1 MTGRLGVYIAGVR
14 AGVLDRGA
22 RGGETFAYEPG
33 YAGVPLSLSMPLS
46 AETYGRAAVRPFL
59 FGLLPDSRETRR
71 ELGRRHGVSGE
82 NPLALLEH
90 IGLDCPGAVQVCP
103 DESPELLERT
113 DSLVAL
119 SESDVAMRLRDLN
132 RSDDASWILDDE
144 QWSLG
149 GTQGKFAIRL
159 RGDAWFRCEGSAA
172 TTHIV
177 KPGITRLKY
186 QALDEY
192 ASMRLARVVG
202 LPAASVAYRNFEDE
216 PAIVVARFDR
226 RELPDGSVVR
236 IHQEDMCQA
245 LSVMPDHKYTFEG
258 GPAAADI
265 LALLGKA
272 DPTGRSVRSFVL
284 MLFLTTSLA
293 PRMRMQKTTRCC
305 WDRMVPLR
313 LRRFTMW
320 RRYCPTRIRPAS
332 KRGPPWAS
340 VARTGSGAS
349 AAVRYGGSLGRTGWT
364 RPCVW
369 MRWETWQT
377 AFCSTSIWCAT
388 TSRSCREG
396 KSWANACFP
405 PSRACAMRRLPSCK
419 PTGFLRPERRRH
431 AWRNGAAA
439 VRKARAVA
447 LPVPRGAAPCPTL

>member
-14 AGVLDRGA
+14 AGVLDRDA

-144 QWSLG
+144 HWSLG

-284 MLFLTTSLA
+284 MLFFNYL
-293 PRMRMQKTTRCC
+293 
-305 WDRMVPLR
+305 
-313 LRRFTMW
+313 
-320 RRYCPTRIRPAS
+320 I
-332 KRGPPWAS
+332 
-340 VARTGSGAS
+340 GAS
-349 AAVRYGGSLGRTGWT
+349 DAHAKNYSVLLGPDG
-364 RPCVW
+364 
-369 MRWETWQT
+369 
-377 AFCSTSIWCAT
+377 
-388 TSRSCREG
+388 
-396 KSWANACFP
+396 
-405 PSRACAMRRLPSCK
+405 
-419 PTGFLRPERRRH
+419 
-431 AWRNGAAA
+431 
-439 VRKARAVA
+439 AVA
-447 LPVPRGAAPCPTL
+447 LAPLYDVASILPYENSSRIEARAAMGIGGENRFGRVGGGAVRRFARQNGLDEALCLDAMGNLADRILLNLDLVRDDVSLPQGGEELGERLFPAVARLCDATLAQL

>member
-14 AGVLDRGA
+14 AGVLDRDA

-33 YAGVPLSLSMPLS
+33 YAGVPLSLPMPLS

-144 QWSLG
+144 HWSLG

-284 MLFLTTSLA
+284 MLFFNYL
-293 PRMRMQKTTRCC
+293 
-305 WDRMVPLR
+305 
-313 LRRFTMW
+313 
-320 RRYCPTRIRPAS
+320 I
-332 KRGPPWAS
+332 
-340 VARTGSGAS
+340 GAS
-349 AAVRYGGSLGRTGWT
+349 DAHAKNYSVLLGPDG
-364 RPCVW
+364 
-369 MRWETWQT
+369 
-377 AFCSTSIWCAT
+377 
-388 TSRSCREG
+388 
-396 KSWANACFP
+396 
-405 PSRACAMRRLPSCK
+405 
-419 PTGFLRPERRRH
+419 
-431 AWRNGAAA
+431 
-439 VRKARAVA
+439 AVA
-447 LPVPRGAAPCPTL
+447 LAPLYDVASILPYENSSRIEARAAMGIGGENRFGRVGGGAVRRFARQNGLDEALCLDAMGNLADRILLNLDLVRDDVSLLQGGEELGERLFPAVARLCDATLAQL